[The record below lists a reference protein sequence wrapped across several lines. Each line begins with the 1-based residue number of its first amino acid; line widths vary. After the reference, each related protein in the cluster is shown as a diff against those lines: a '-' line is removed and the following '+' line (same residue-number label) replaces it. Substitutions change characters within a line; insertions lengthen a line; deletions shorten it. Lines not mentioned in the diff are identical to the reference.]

1 MNNLLEKFEKK
12 QIENLTS
19 KKRIPAFRP
28 GDTIKVTLKITEG
41 DKSRLQSFEGMCI
54 ARKNNSVNSKFT
66 LRKISHGE
74 GVERVFPLFSANIDK
89 IEVIRKGN
97 VKRAKLYYLRDRT
110 GKSARI
116 ADRDRGDEVDQYAM
130 TKEEVISEDSSKET
144 SIEATQTES
153 IEQSA
158 EPKAEEEQI
167 KKEASEITI
176 KLIRNPDILASKAA
190 RPSPPF
196 IVGFAAETEGTIN
209 NARNKLER
217 KKVDLMIANHIEGK
231 DKPFGSDRNALV
243 LIDQNTEF
251 DLGQDTKINLAR
263 ILVTEIA
270 KRFHAKNSTEST

>member
-130 TKEEVISEDSSKET
+130 TEEEVISEDSSKET

-167 KKEASEITI
+167 KKEASEQPLHEE
-176 KLIRNPDILASKAA
+176 KKEDAKKESVKSEAPAE
-190 RPSPPF
+190 
-196 IVGFAAETEGTIN
+196 ETE
-209 NARNKLER
+209 
-217 KKVDLMIANHIEGK
+217 KKTDEQSK
-231 DKPFGSDRNALV
+231 
-243 LIDQNTEF
+243 
-251 DLGQDTKINLAR
+251 
-263 ILVTEIA
+263 
-270 KRFHAKNSTEST
+270 